1 MRFLQK
7 LSNGTKKFAN
17 VKWCNSV
24 VMICRPVEVLGFD
37 GGYLGSSYRCPF
49 TLTAAHLQIENKNP
63 PVFEQFCYKEA
74 LPGGGG
80 EVPCRPSEF

>member
-1 MRFLQK
+1 MGFLQK
-7 LSNGTKKFAN
+7 LSNGNKKFAN
-17 VKWCNSV
+17 VKWRNSV
-24 VMICRPVEVLGFD
+24 VASVGVGFD

-49 TLTAAHLQIENKNP
+49 ILTAAHLQIENKNP